1 VQKRILHRAVVALL
15 MATLSPL
22 TLIAQATEPDGA
34 DEVAAFVIE
43 SVEFRIT
50 GRTRQWVLEDIL
62 DLEPGR
68 TFVDEEDLLGHLAR
82 QQQIL
87 LNQRSLQEAE
97 VEATFDQPD
106 GTGDAT
112 ASTDAPAAEGP
123 QPVRIVVTTR
133 DTWNVIVLPYAR
145 YDSNTGLLL
154 SLRGR
159 DYNFFGTLQELEVNF
174 DYERTDKKKDLFTIS
189 SNFSIPF
196 NMLERRW
203 RLIFEQDLELK
214 ADEFDLSLA
223 LGLGY
228 DFELLGL
235 GWQAI
240 YKQTFRY
247 ISDDKYEDTAFNTS
261 SFSVGTRIG
270 LPVYL
275 PAFGQLSYAP
285 SILTETSYRPGGMSD
300 KRRGVILGF
309 DHALEAGGYDWVGN
323 YRRGES
329 LSVGNENRY
338 NIDKDEWD
346 AAVTARAAVYRALWQ
361 PSSEVWPKAGVSAA
375 TSAFYLIDGAD
386 EVQENAAED
395 ARGILNDTMN
405 GDLGVFLNLDAIVTV
420 WTLRPIF
427 EAQFGVFF
435 DTALVRD
442 LRGDFYG
449 STAFDAERDLRFGS
463 GIEVIGFPLFARSLY
478 VRGSLG
484 FDLREVAAGT
494 SPLDGDAREIF
505 IGLGHHY

>member
-1 VQKRILHRAVVALL
+1 MQNSFFSRALGAVLFSILL
-15 MATLSPL
+15 PL
-22 TLIAQATEPDGA
+22 TLVAQTTPSAVPSEN
-34 DEVAAFVIE
+34 AAFVIE
-43 SVEFRIT
+43 SVEYRIT

-68 TFVDEEDLLGHLAR
+68 TFLDEADLADHLAR
-82 QQQIL
+82 QRQVL
-87 LNQRSLQEAE
+87 LNQRSLQEAD
-97 VEATFDQPD
+97 VSATFLDE
-106 GTGDAT
+106 GSADAEAGRDAGES
-112 ASTDAPAAEGP
+112 ASPRRV
-123 QPVRIVVTTR
+123 QIVVTTR
-133 DTWNVIVLPYAR
+133 DTWNIIVLPYAR

-174 DYERTDKKKDLFTIS
+174 DYERTDNEEDLFTIS

-196 NMLERRW
+196 NLLEQRW
-203 RLIFEQDLELK
+203 RLIFEQDLELE
-214 ADEFDLSLA
+214 AEEFDLSLA

-235 GWQAI
+235 GWQAV

-247 ISDDKYEDTAFNTS
+247 ISDDEYEDTAFNTS
-261 SFSVGTRIG
+261 RFSVSTAVG
-270 LPVYL
+270 LPVYI
-275 PAFGQLSYAP
+275 PRFGQLSYTP
-285 SILTETSYRPGGMSD
+285 SALTETSYRPGGISD
-300 KRRGVILGF
+300 ERRGVFLGF
-309 DHALEAGGYDWVGN
+309 DHALRSGGYDWVGN

-329 LSVGNENRY
+329 LSVGNNNRY
-338 NIDKDEWD
+338 NIDKDDWNT
-346 AAVTARAAVYRALWQ
+346 AVTARVAVYRTLWQ
-361 PSSEVWPKAGVSAA
+361 PHPEVWPKAGISAA

-386 EVQENAAED
+386 EDQEDAAAD
-395 ARGILNDTMN
+395 ARGILNDRMN
-405 GDLGVFLNLDAIVTV
+405 GDLGLFLNLDAVITV
-420 WTLRPIF
+420 WTFRPIF

-442 LRGDFYG
+442 LRGDFYE

-463 GIEVIGFPLFARSLY
+463 GIEVVGFPLFARSLY

-484 FDLREVAAGT
+484 FDLREVAEGT